1 MKIIWYGHSCFE
13 ITGSDGT
20 VIFDPYQEGSIPGLN
35 KLHLKGNLVLCSHEH
50 DDHNARDCVD
60 VLPKEFKVE
69 KIETYHDHH
78 LGSRR
83 GKNTIHILTY
93 ENMKVVHM
101 GDIGVGNHR
110 CFQYLSVT

>member
-1 MKIIWYGHSCFE
+1 MEQLFLILSRRFNSRI
-13 ITGSDGT
+13 
-20 VIFDPYQEGSIPGLN
+20 N

-83 GKNTIHILTY
+83 GKNYDSYFNL
-93 ENMKVVHM
+93 
-101 GDIGVGNHR
+101 
-110 CFQYLSVT
+110 

>member
-13 ITGSDGT
+13 ITGNDGT
-20 VIFDPYQEGSIPGLN
+20 VIFDPYQEGSVPGLN
-35 KLHLKGNLVLCSHEH
+35 KLHLKGNLVLCSHDH

-60 VLPKEFKVE
+60 VLPKEFEVE

-78 LGSRR
+78 LGSHR

-93 ENMKVVHM
+93 
-101 GDIGVGNHR
+101 GRYWLYD
-110 CFQYLSVT
+110 